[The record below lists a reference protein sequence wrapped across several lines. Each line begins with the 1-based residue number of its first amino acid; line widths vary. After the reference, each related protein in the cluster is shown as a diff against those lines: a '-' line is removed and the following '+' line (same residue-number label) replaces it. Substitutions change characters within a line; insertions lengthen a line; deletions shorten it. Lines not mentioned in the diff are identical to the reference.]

1 MSTHADPVAV
11 GELHGLVLGKA
22 DILEASS
29 DQRRSVIESLARRRR
44 PLGDDATIAA
54 LVDAVFDRLDGLGEL
69 EPFLALDAVTD
80 VMVTADGRVW
90 IDDGAGLSAT
100 ETRLDSLSVQR
111 VLQRVVGYCHRRLDR
126 SSPILDGHL
135 PDGSRVH
142 AVVEPVSVDGPV
154 VSIRRFRTS
163 IVGLEQCASRELV
176 DTLVGLVN
184 DRRNIIVTG
193 ATGAGKTTLL
203 NALAARVATNERIIT
218 VEDAV
223 ELRLDHPHVVRLET
237 RQATTDGLDPI
248 DQRALLRAA
257 LRMRPDRVIVGEVR
271 GPEAFDLVQAML
283 TGHEGSLAT
292 CHGRSAEDGLRR
304 LESMV
309 MMSGVG
315 LPLEVVRA
323 QIVAAVDYIVHVV
336 RSPDGKRRVDQVV
349 SVQLQAG
356 EWSLESVGAP

>member
-1 MSTHADPVAV
+1 MSLGVDPVAAS
-11 GELHGLVLGKA
+11 ELHALALDEI
-22 DILEASS
+22 DILAAPA
-29 DQRRSVIESLARRRR
+29 DKRRSGIESLVRRTH
-44 PLGDDATIAA
+44 PLGDDITITG

-69 EPFLALDAVTD
+69 EPFLAREAVTD

-90 IDDGAGLSAT
+90 IDDGAGLRT
-100 ETRLDSLSVQR
+100 TDTMLDSRSVDR
-111 VLQRVVGYCHRRLDR
+111 VLQRIVGYCQRRLDR

-142 AVVEPVSVDGPV
+142 VVVQPVSVDGPV

-163 IVGLEQCASRELV
+163 IVHLEQCASPV
-176 DTLVGLVN
+176 VADTLVGLVE
-184 DRRNIIVTG
+184 DKRNIVVTG

-203 NALAARVATNERIIT
+203 NALAARVAANERIIT

-223 ELRLDHPHVVRLET
+223 ELSLDHPHVVRLET
-237 RQATTDGLDPI
+237 RQATSDGLEQI

-292 CHGRSAEDGLRR
+292 CHGRSASDGLQR

-315 LPLEVVRA
+315 LPLGVVRA
-323 QIVAAVDYIVHVV
+323 QIVAAVDYIVHVS
-336 RSPDGKRRVDQVV
+336 RDAEGRRRVAKIV
-349 SVQLQAG
+349 SVHVESG
-356 EWSLESVGAP
+356 EWTLEPLGET

>member
-1 MSTHADPVAV
+1 MSTAAGPVAA
-11 GELHGLVLGKA
+11 GELHGLVLDET
-22 DILEASS
+22 DILAASP
-29 DQRRSVIESLARRRR
+29 DRRRSVIESLARRHH
-44 PLGDDATIAA
+44 PLGDDATISA

-69 EPFLALDAVTD
+69 EPFLAREEVTD
-80 VMVTADGRVW
+80 VLVTANGRVW
-90 IDDGAGLSAT
+90 VDDGGGLSVT
-100 ETRLDSLSVQR
+100 ETMLDSHSVQR
-111 VLQRVVGYCHRRLDR
+111 VLQRIVGYCHRRLDR

-163 IVGLEQCASRELV
+163 IVSIEQCAAPEVV
-176 DTLVGLVN
+176 DTLVGLVGA
-184 DRRNIIVTG
+184 RRNIVVTG

-203 NALAARVATNERIIT
+203 NALVGRVATNERIIT

-237 RQATTDGLDPI
+237 RQATTDGLGQI

-283 TGHEGSLAT
+283 TGHDGSLAT
-292 CHGRSAEDGLRR
+292 CHGRSASDGLQR

-315 LPLEVVRA
+315 LPLEAVRA
-323 QIVAAVDYIVHVV
+323 QIVSAVDYVVHVA
-336 RSPDGKRRVDQVV
+336 RDGDGNRRVAEVAAV
-349 SVQLQAG
+349 SLG
-356 EWSLESVGAP
+356 ERGWSLEPLVAQ